1 MRYIISTIGTSI
13 LTNMINRTTE
23 GASFGILNQSANLK
37 DDELVQVTGSETVID
52 TLARRAES
60 ELKKNNDQI
69 NRKIS
74 AELNGIY
81 GIYGGNLPAS
91 SQDRHCLICTDTAQ
105 GQVTGKLIKDFLETR
120 GFHAEIV
127 IPSQLSTRD
136 TDVFTAGIKDL
147 IKWLENNVSWQQDSD
162 QDEVIFNLVGG
173 FKSLQGYMQTFG
185 TFYANRSVYIFE
197 GSSQLIEIPRLPIKI
212 DTSVIESH
220 ILEFAMMAAG
230 EMYPIK
236 DLEGIPETLLEP
248 ISDNSTTVAGLSAW
262 GDLIWNRTKLDL
274 LANELLLFPELEYT
288 QSFQDDFNATTS
300 PRDRLKLQETLAHVA
315 FEFGKSK
322 GSTEGLGTS
331 GLRFKPLK
339 GFTNIY
345 TFRVARGI
353 RVSCSKSSGK
363 LKLRRYGHRNR
374 VNNNPM

>member
-1 MRYIISTIGTSI
+1 MRYIISTVGTSI

-23 GASFGILNQSANLK
+23 GTSFGILNQSANLK
-37 DDELVQVTGSETVID
+37 DDELVQVTNSQTVID
-52 TLARRAES
+52 TLAGRAES

-105 GQVTGKLIKDFLETR
+105 GQVTGNLIKDFLETR
-120 GFHAEIV
+120 GFPAEIV
-127 IPSQLSTRD
+127 VPSQLSTRD

-147 IKWLENNVSWQQDSD
+147 IKWLENNVSWQQDSA

-185 TFYANRSVYIFE
+185 TFYANTSVYIFE

-212 DTSVIESH
+212 DTSVIENH

-230 EMYPIK
+230 EMYPVQK
-236 DLEGIPETLLEP
+236 LGGIPETLLEP
-248 ISDNSTTVAGLSAW
+248 VVDNGITVAGLSAW
-262 GDLIWNRTKLDL
+262 GELIWSRAKADL
-274 LANELLLFPELEYT
+274 LAKALLPFSRLEYL
-288 QSFQDDFNATTS
+288 SRFYADFNNENA
-300 PRDRLKLQETLAHVA
+300 PKARLELQETLAQVA
-315 FEFGKSK
+315 YALDTNN
-322 GSTEGLGTS
+322 GSTESLTEG
-331 GLRFKPLK
+331 GLRFKPLNK
-339 GFTNIY
+339 FPGIF

-353 RVSCSKSSGK
+353 RVSCSKGNGT
-363 LKLRRYGHRNR
+363 LKLHRYGPRNT
-374 VNNNPM
+374 VHNNPN